1 MQTFEINLKTKCNRK
16 LYTKIYR
23 GQKLW
28 IYKKSKE
35 LSKITNKP
43 EQNIIVQK
51 INLKLSTEYITSFHL
66 T

>member
-1 MQTFEINLKTKCNRK
+1 MQSKTIHKNIPWTET
-16 LYTKIYR
+16 LD
-23 GQKLW
+23 L
-28 IYKKSKE
+28 KKSKE